1 MSDGYLKT
9 FVFIW
14 PVTIVVAI
22 ILFIV
27 GSLVES
33 LDGFNLGLSYVLGS
47 VITTMLMSANFRSF
61 LKTNDPTRW
70 VFITRRNY
78 LLRYMVYGATLA
90 FSFINPNLEF
100 LAVFG
105 GLFTFK
111 VTLLGLAIFY
121 KKE

>member
-9 FVFIW
+9 FVYIW
-14 PVTIVVAI
+14 PVTIVIAI
-22 ILFIV
+22 ILFII
-27 GSLVES
+27 GTFVES

-47 VITTMLMSANFRSF
+47 VISTMMMSANFRSF
-61 LKTNDPTRW
+61 LKTNDPQRW

-78 LLRYMVYGATLA
+78 LLRYIVYGATLA

-111 VTLLGLAIFY
+111 LTLLGLALFY

>member
-1 MSDGYLKT
+1 MSDAYLKT

-14 PVTIVVAI
+14 PVTIAVAV
-22 ILFIV
+22 ILFIT
-27 GSLVES
+27 GSFVES
-33 LDGFNLGLSYVLGS
+33 LDGFTLGLSYVLGS
-47 VITTMLMSANFRSF
+47 LITTMMMSANFRSF
-61 LKTNDPTRW
+61 LKHDDPARW

-78 LLRYMVYGATLA
+78 LLRYIIYGATLA
-90 FSFINPNLEF
+90 FSYINQNLEF

-105 GLFTFK
+105 GFFTFK

>member
-9 FVFIW
+9 FVYIW
-14 PVTIVVAI
+14 PVTIVIAI
-22 ILFIV
+22 ILFII
-27 GSLVES
+27 GTFVES

-47 VITTMLMSANFRSF
+47 VISTMMMSANFRSF
-61 LKTNDPTRW
+61 LKTNDPQRW

-78 LLRYMVYGATLA
+78 LLRYIVYGATLA

-111 VTLLGLAIFY
+111 VTLLGLALFY

>member
-9 FVFIW
+9 FIYIW
-14 PVTIVVAI
+14 PVTIVIAI
-22 ILFIV
+22 ALFIIGTFV
-27 GSLVES
+27 ST

-47 VITTMLMSANFRSF
+47 VITTMMMSANFRSF
-61 LKTNDPTRW
+61 LKTNDSTKW

-78 LLRYMVYGATLA
+78 LLRYIVYGATLA
-90 FSFINPNLEF
+90 FSYLNPNLEF

-111 VTLLGLAIFY
+111 VTLLGLALFY

>member
-9 FVFIW
+9 FIYIW
-14 PVTIVVAI
+14 PVTIVIAI
-22 ILFIV
+22 ALFIIGTFV
-27 GSLVES
+27 ST

-47 VITTMLMSANFRSF
+47 VITTMMMSANFRSF
-61 LKTNDPTRW
+61 LKTNDSTKW

-78 LLRYMVYGATLA
+78 LLRYIVYGATLA
-90 FSFINPNLEF
+90 FSYLNPNLEF